1 MPLFSPMQIVGFPM
15 RRIIYDHS
23 SATNF
28 PKNTGVIQELM
39 TMDPYLG
46 KYKSARLYL
55 ICYMWT
61 HILCIHAE
69 NFVLLSCLDLTL
81 C

>member
-1 MPLFSPMQIVGFPM
+1 MY
-15 RRIIYDHS
+15 IYRS
-23 SATNF
+23 IYTC
-28 PKNTGVIQELM
+28 TGVIQELM

-46 KYKSARLYL
+46 KYNLARLYL

-61 HILCIHAE
+61 HILCLRVE